1 MELGVWTRPDCDT
14 SACAEVMATRTRVAV
29 RNSNNPDGPWVTFT
43 HEEWEKFLDSAKK
56 GTFDL

>member
-1 MELGVWTRPDCDT
+1 MV
-14 SACAEVMATRTRVAV
+14 TRTRVAV

-43 HEEWEKFLDSAKK
+43 HEEWEKFLDSTKK